1 MLSDCIKRNVFVI
14 AIAVLMLTGPLFLSP
29 VTAQTEGTV
38 LDHWATIQA
47 PAPVKLKPVTL
58 DAKTTAFLVLDIEQ
72 RTCNTKRRPR
82 CVASVPKIKTFLKK
96 ARRKGLAVVYSL
108 TSKGTPETILPGATP
123 LDGEPIVKSSVDK
136 FYKTD
141 LEKILKK
148 KGIKT
153 VIIIGTTA
161 EGAVLHTATG
171 ASMRGFQ
178 VIVPID
184 GMSAGTLYA
193 EQYTAWHLVNAPGT
207 RRRTTLTRFDMIN
220 IEGSP

>member
-1 MLSDCIKRNVFVI
+1 MAFWMLSGAPF
-14 AIAVLMLTGPLFLSP
+14 FSP
-29 VTAQTEGTV
+29 AAAQTEGTV
-38 LDHWATIQA
+38 LDHWTGIQA
-47 PAPVKLKPVTL
+47 PEPVKLKPVTV

-72 RTCNTKRRPR
+72 RTCNAKRRPR
-82 CVASVPKIKTFLKK
+82 CVASVPKIKSFLEK

-108 TSKGTPETILPGATP
+108 TSKGTPETILPGAIP

-141 LEKILKK
+141 LEKILKE

-207 RRRTTLTRFDMIN
+207 RVRTTLTRFDMIN
-220 IEGSP
+220 LEGCP